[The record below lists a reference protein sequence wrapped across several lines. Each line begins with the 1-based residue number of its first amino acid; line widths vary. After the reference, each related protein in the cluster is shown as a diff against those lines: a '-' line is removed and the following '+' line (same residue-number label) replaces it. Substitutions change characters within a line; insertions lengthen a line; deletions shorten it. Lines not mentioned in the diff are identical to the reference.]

1 MNKKELIIIAIDG
14 YSGCGKSTTAK
25 LVADEIG
32 YSYLDTG
39 AMYRAVTLYF
49 LDNHINITNDKSV
62 LEALE
67 KIKIEFRFNEKF
79 KRSEIYLNGLRVQ
92 KEIRTMHVSEAV
104 SDVSALSPVR
114 KKLVELQQKIG
125 KTGGVVM
132 DGRDIGTTVFPNA
145 ELKVFMTADIKARAF
160 RRQKEMSKEGEVLS
174 IEDIVN
180 NLKSRDTI
188 DMNRTE
194 SPLRQAEDAFVIDTT
209 ELTVDNQVQAVIGL
223 YHKIIKG

>member
-1 MNKKELIIIAIDG
+1 MGDKTKIIIAIDG

-49 LDNHINITNDKSV
+49 LDNHINITNDKMV
-62 LEALE
+62 DEALT
-67 KIKIEFRFNEKF
+67 KIKVEFRFNEKF

-92 KEIRTMHVSEAV
+92 KDIRTMRVSQFVSE
-104 SDVSALSPVR
+104 VSALAAVR
-114 KKLVELQQKIG
+114 KKMVELQQKIG
-125 KTGGVVM
+125 KAGAVVM
-132 DGRDIGTTVFPNA
+132 DGRDIGTTVFPQA
-145 ELKVFMTADIKARAF
+145 DLKIFMTADVKARAY
-160 RRQKEMSKEGEVLS
+160 RRQKELAKEGEVLS
-174 IEDIVN
+174 IEEIIQ
-180 NLKSRDTI
+180 NLEKRDYV

-209 ELTVDNQVQAVIGL
+209 ELTIDNQVQAVVRL
-223 YHKIIKG
+223 YEKVVNK

>member
-1 MNKKELIIIAIDG
+1 MTKIIIAIDG

-49 LDNHINITNDKSV
+49 LDNHINITSDKSV

-92 KEIRTMHVSEAV
+92 KEIRTMRVSEAV

-125 KTGGVVM
+125 KSGGVVM

-145 ELKVFMTADIKARAF
+145 ELKVFMTADIKARAY

-174 IEDIVN
+174 IEDIVK
-180 NLKSRDTI
+180 NLESRDTI

>member
-1 MNKKELIIIAIDG
+1 MNKIIIAIDG

-49 LDNHINITNDKSV
+49 LDNHINIANEKLV
-62 LEALE
+62 LETLD

-79 KRSEIYLNGLRVQ
+79 KRSEIYLNGLRVH
-92 KEIRTMHVSEAV
+92 KDIRTMRVSEAV
-104 SDVSALSPVR
+104 SRVSALAPIR

-125 KTGGVVM
+125 KSGGVVM

-145 ELKVFMTADIKARAF
+145 ELKVFMSADIKARAY

-174 IEDIVN
+174 IEEIVK
-180 NLKSRDTI
+180 NLEARDHV
-188 DMNRTE
+188 DMNRVE

-209 ELTVDNQVQAVIGL
+209 ELTVGNQVQAVIGL

>member
-1 MNKKELIIIAIDG
+1 MDKIIIAIDG

-62 LEALE
+62 LEALG
-67 KIKIEFRFNEKF
+67 KIKIAFRFNDKF

-92 KEIRTMHVSEAV
+92 KEIRTMRVSEAV
-104 SDVSALSPVR
+104 SDVSALVPVR
-114 KKLVELQQKIG
+114 KKLVELQQKMG
-125 KTGGVVM
+125 KSGGVVM
-132 DGRDIGTTVFPNA
+132 DGRDIGTTVFPDA
-145 ELKVFMTADIKARAF
+145 ELKVFMTADIKARAY
-160 RRQKEMSKEGEVLS
+160 RRQKEMSKEGEMLF
-174 IEDIVN
+174 IEDIVK
-180 NLKSRDTI
+180 NLESRDHI
-188 DMNRTE
+188 DMNRKE
-194 SPLRQAEDAFVIDTT
+194 SPLRQAEDAYVIDTT

-223 YHKIIKG
+223 YHKIVKG